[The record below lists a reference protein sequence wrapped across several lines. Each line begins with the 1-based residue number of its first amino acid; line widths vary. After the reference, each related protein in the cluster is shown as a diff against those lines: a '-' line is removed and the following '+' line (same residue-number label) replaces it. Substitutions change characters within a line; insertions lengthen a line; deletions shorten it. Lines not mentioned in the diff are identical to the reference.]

1 MPKGRTYDSRFE
13 TPCPIA
19 GTVRRIFPMCPP
31 ILRLWHGRCNV
42 SGCLRKMAQAKDL
55 KGERKMNTIMNIDP
69 WGFLDDL
76 LGVPSRTFQAMR
88 ARAAG
93 RFPPVNV
100 FLDDNAVLLDL
111 QLPGK
116 TAKDVTLTL
125 EPQAV
130 VIADKPAAEEGK
142 EVQPAWSRRLDLPFR
157 VNADK
162 ANAKFTDGILR
173 IELPKAEKDGVK
185 HIAIQ

>member
-1 MPKGRTYDSRFE
+1 
-13 TPCPIA
+13 
-19 GTVRRIFPMCPP
+19 
-31 ILRLWHGRCNV
+31 
-42 SGCLRKMAQAKDL
+42 
-55 KGERKMNTIMNIDP
+55 MNTLMNIDP
-69 WGFLDDL
+69 WSFLDDL
-76 LGVPSRTFQAMR
+76 LDSGSRTFRNMR

-100 FLDDNAVLLDL
+100 YLDDDAILIDL
-111 QLPGK
+111 ELPGK

-130 VIADKPAAEEGK
+130 VIADKPADQANAETGK
-142 EVQPAWSRRLDLPFR
+142 TEERRPAWSRRLELPFR

-173 IELPKAEKDGVK
+173 IELPRTEAAGVR
-185 HIAIQ
+185 HIAIQG